1 LSLGLQVNHE
11 ECRAL
16 ASILS
21 RIGDKWT
28 VFVVGL
34 LAERTMRFT
43 ELRRA
48 IAGISQRML
57 TLTLRGLEGDGL
69 VSRTVYPTIP
79 PRVDYALT
87 ELGRTLIDPLI
98 VLGDWARE
106 NQAAVEAARRRYGSA
121 RSDKGLARA
130 DKSDDAAA
138 SGAVAE
144 APRSA
149 AAASRRSA

>member
-1 LSLGLQVNHE
+1 VNHE

-16 ASILS
+16 ASILA

-48 IAGISQRML
+48 IGGVSQRML
-57 TLTLRGLEGDGL
+57 TLTLRGLEEDGL

-87 ELGRTLIDPLI
+87 DLGRTLIDPLV
-98 VLGDWARE
+98 VLGDWAKA
-106 NQAAVEAARRRYGSA
+106 NQAAVEAARRRYRSA
-121 RSDKGLARA
+121 KRSDKA
-130 DKSDDAAA
+130 DDTGTAGASAAPRRAAA
-138 SGAVAE
+138 TA
-144 APRSA
+144 
-149 AAASRRSA
+149 RRPA

>member
-1 LSLGLQVNHE
+1 MSLGPQVNHQ

-16 ASILS
+16 ASVLS

-48 IAGISQRML
+48 IGGVSQRML
-57 TLTLRGLEGDGL
+57 TLTLRGHEEDGL

-87 ELGRTLIDPLI
+87 DLGRTLIDPLI
-98 VLGDWARE
+98 GLGAWARR
-106 NQAAVEAARRRYGSA
+106 NQAAVEAARRRYGSRRTA
-121 RSDKGLARA
+121 NTGGPAKTE
-130 DKSDDAAA
+130 DAAA
-138 SGAVAE
+138 AGAIAEPRRNAVA
-144 APRSA
+144 A
-149 AAASRRSA
+149 ARRSA